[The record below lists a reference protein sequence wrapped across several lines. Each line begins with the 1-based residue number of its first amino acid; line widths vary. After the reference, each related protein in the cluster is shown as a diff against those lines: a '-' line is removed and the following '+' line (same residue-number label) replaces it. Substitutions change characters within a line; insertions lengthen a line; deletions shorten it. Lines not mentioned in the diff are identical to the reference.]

1 MSTIGLDQPDVS
13 SCTDN
18 ICRLQTPTAIRKL
31 SSAAWASR
39 IQNALH
45 NKRLAPGTKKYAGT
59 AIWASKLSPVGLL
72 RVQDGLI
79 LLAAASSRN
88 LAPRISLAV
97 CVLQK
102 VGSSDF
108 DAAPVLQEMPQAPMN
123 VHGSEL
129 FWNPRSQLFLP
140 KIWHGYDFLAWW
152 RPPGLAGSRLEIIYG
167 PLKAT

>member
-1 MSTIGLDQPDVS
+1 M
-13 SCTDN
+13 
-18 ICRLQTPTAIRKL
+18 
-31 SSAAWASR
+31 
-39 IQNALH
+39 
-45 NKRLAPGTKKYAGT
+45 
-59 AIWASKLSPVGLL
+59 
-72 RVQDGLI
+72 VQDGLI

-129 FWNPRSQLFLP
+129 F
-140 KIWHGYDFLAWW
+140 
-152 RPPGLAGSRLEIIYG
+152 
-167 PLKAT
+167 